1 VNANHCRIINNILT
15 PSIAELESATEMVA
29 AFERARTSGEG
40 QVIHNGTKVEVP
52 TYLNAKQVIQR
63 HEALSSFKR

>member
-1 VNANHCRIINNILT
+1 M
-15 PSIAELESATEMVA
+15 ELAKEMVA
-29 AFERARTSGEG
+29 AFEKARDSGEG

-63 HEALSSFKR
+63 HEALSSFEH

>member
-1 VNANHCRIINNILT
+1 MNANHCRIINDILT
-15 PSIAELESATEMVA
+15 PSITEVELATEMVA
-29 AFERARTSGEG
+29 AFERARDLGEG
-40 QVIHNGTKVEVP
+40 QVVHNGTKVEVP